1 METVASVIFMN
12 SPFPTIDFVL
22 SEPRLRMIKK
32 KKKKKKR
39 EATEATFTETETTQI
54 AYSHHACPWEHV
66 Q

>member
-32 KKKKKKR
+32 KKKKKR
-39 EATEATFTETETTQI
+39 ERQQRQLLQKQKP
-54 AYSHHACPWEHV
+54 HR
-66 Q
+66 